1 MEVHHHSH
9 TARKKFTHY
18 FFEFFMLFFA
28 VFCGFLAEYYLETRI
43 EKHRE
48 HQFVASMVADLKKDT
63 ASITA
68 VQQRNLRQGK
78 GLDSLLELLYHP
90 QMQETLPAV
99 AELYQKYALSYYNV
113 VFSDRT
119 ISQLKNSGGMR
130 LIRNQKVSDAIMT
143 YDAGVQRCKLH
154 FSILQ
159 EIWKTQS
166 DISFSLFNLAAV
178 MKFTEKPSPILISN
192 DTRLLQTYANN
203 LLPFSGVV
211 KNYATVLAEQNEE
224 AKRTLAVLQQEYDL
238 D

>member
-1 MEVHHHSH
+1 
-9 TARKKFTHY
+9 
-18 FFEFFMLFFA
+18 
-28 VFCGFLAEYYLETRI
+28 
-43 EKHRE
+43 
-48 HQFVASMVADLKKDT
+48 
-63 ASITA
+63 
-68 VQQRNLRQGK
+68 
-78 GLDSLLELLYHP
+78 
-90 QMQETLPAV
+90 
-99 AELYQKYALSYYNV
+99 
-113 VFSDRT
+113 
-119 ISQLKNSGGMR
+119 MR

-211 KNYATVLAEQNEE
+211 KNYATVLAEQHEE